1 MQFGDQR
8 DDAGQ
13 CDAYCELETLLLVGA
28 PDGGQ
33 CLGGEWESCGVGGE
47 GSAEHPGA
55 VAVAEHRRAECVR
68 PAGEALAPLDAL
80 WPEFAT

>member
-1 MQFGDQR
+1 
-8 DDAGQ
+8 
-13 CDAYCELETLLLVGA
+13 
-28 PDGGQ
+28 
-33 CLGGEWESCGVGGE
+33 LGGEWESCGVGGE
-47 GSAEHPGA
+47 GCAEHPGA